1 MKSSKFRLL
10 STTVT
15 PLAAAAALAVGM
27 AAPAAAAGSGCSYGQ
42 KTAALPEA
50 KAHDGE
56 IILAMSHGKK
66 AECAANPCAAAEKA
80 KEAANPCA
88 AVDKATDEAKD
99 AMKSATPCK
108 PKTQ

>member
-27 AAPAAAAGSGCSYGQ
+27 TAPAAAGSGCGYGQ

-50 KAHDGE
+50 QSRDGE
-56 IILAMSHGKK
+56 VVLAMSHGKK
-66 AECAANPCAAAEKA
+66 AECAANPCAAKEKA
-80 KEAANPCA
+80 KCAANPCA
-88 AVDKATDEAKD
+88 AAEKGAEKAED

>member
-1 MKSSKFRLL
+1 M
-10 STTVT
+10 V
-15 PLAAAAALAVGM
+15 VD
-27 AAPAAAAGSGCSYGQ
+27 AGSETRPNATKVEVKDLTISYGQ